1 MAVYAGQGDAR
12 RSMSLLWRAERPEQ
26 PRRTPGP
33 GPRPGL
39 SVDAIVTAAIAV
51 ADEEGMAALS
61 MRAVG
66 ERLGRTAMALYT
78 YVPGKGELLDLMYD
92 AVHAE
97 LSGEYGE
104 FEGYGEHGTRGA
116 CGTHRA
122 CGARGGSGES
132 GRHERCGAAH
142 GERSDAGDWRAGL
155 TAWARDML
163 EFHLRHP
170 WVLQISQ
177 ARPVLGPHEYAALDT
192 LVRLLNGTGL
202 EAGPVRRL
210 VGTLTHFV
218 RGCAGTV
225 AEARQAAAVTGE
237 SDEEWWFTRSTLLS
251 EVAPDFADRY
261 PSLSAMER
269 DSAPQPPPAVD
280 EDEDTRRG
288 EGKEGGNEGDEEAM
302 PFLERE
308 ARKTFALGLG
318 VLLDGIEAA
327 IRRTDAPRDR
337 AG

>member
-1 MAVYAGQGDAR
+1 MVVFAGQGDAR

-26 PRRTPGP
+26 ARRGSAP

-92 AVHAE
+92 AVHVE
-97 LSGEYGE
+97 LP
-104 FEGYGEHGTRGA
+104 
-116 CGTHRA
+116 
-122 CGARGGSGES
+122 GSG
-132 GRHERCGAAH
+132 AYA
-142 GERSDAGDWRAGL
+142 DTADWRAGL
-155 TAWARDML
+155 TSWARDTL
-163 EFHLRHP
+163 AFQLRHP
-170 WVLQISQ
+170 WVLQVSQ

-192 LVRLLNGTGL
+192 LVHLLNGTGL
-202 EAGPVRRL
+202 GAPLVRRL
-210 VGTLTHFV
+210 VGALTHLV

-237 SDEEWWFTRSTLLS
+237 PDEGWWFARSALLG

-261 PSLSAMER
+261 PALVAMEHG
-269 DSAPQPPPAVD
+269 SAPQPPSAA
-280 EDEDTRRG
+280 DTGSG
-288 EGKEGGNEGDEEAM
+288 EGGAGSGEGHAGDGGGDAGAM
-302 PFLERE
+302 PYLERE
-308 ARKTFALGLG
+308 ARETFAVGLD

-327 IRRTDAPRDR
+327 IRRTEAP
-337 AG
+337 